1 MTKDKKEWEC
11 VGWAIYSVLHEAA
24 LKVVILDN
32 GLISKVEIYYLY
44 KHSIYFRYLL
54 KVVLLFTSPPIYNWD
69 YKSNFYFPL
78 STFCQVKRFL

>member
-11 VGWAIYSVLHEAA
+11 LGGAIYSVLHEAA

-44 KHSIYFRYLL
+44 KHSIFFRYLL
-54 KVVLLFTSPPIYNWD
+54 KVVLLFLHLPNLQLC

-78 STFCQVKRFL
+78 STFCKGKRIL

>member
-11 VGWAIYSVLHEAA
+11 LGGAIYSFLHEAA

-44 KHSIYFRYLL
+44 KHSIFFRYLL
-54 KVVLLFTSPPIYNWD
+54 KVVFYPRALVHARGSR
-69 YKSNFYFPL
+69 FYF
-78 STFCQVKRFL
+78 FFFQ